1 MLVLGD
7 NGLAASTA
15 ALSNIETLMKPRNFS
30 FSNRNEFEEFL
41 TKFRVGSVLI
51 ANNRECR
58 SFKKIEDTGLFSTI
72 TCKKY
77 NNFYILHDSRK

>member
-15 ALSNIETLMKPRNFS
+15 ALSNIETL
-30 FSNRNEFEEFL
+30 
-41 TKFRVGSVLI
+41 
-51 ANNRECR
+51 
-58 SFKKIEDTGLFSTI
+58 LFSTI

-77 NNFYILHDSRK
+77 NNFYILPDSRKWECKEYLCPGIIEC